1 MKSFGTSQQRSP
13 GFRADGNRYYADLAT
28 SVDQLAIVWG
38 GTDGVVAASPHRGS
52 GGTASL
58 DVVRFPSDFNL
69 GAALEMRRRN
79 QLGLPAMSQ
88 ETLFST
94 VVPDFSERT
103 RILALDGERLALDD
117 ERLAEWLVLAE
128 QQMLLGTDNHPIF
141 ETALEDTASAI
152 SRLPNG
158 QVAMTEVPRKHVERL
173 REQMRPFVGT
183 AGSSHINLVVETP
196 VRCAA
201 RYFLSATKEG
211 EAARRSGKEGEVT
224 AFLLI
229 RRAGFSIGLW
239 SPRTGLFDEYS
250 FLAPK
255 DLDAQGTK
263 GGEDAAQERF
273 DAYIRQ
279 AFDQLFLQLSTERL
293 EQLQLDNYAEVVWA
307 CDAGL
312 SENIA
317 PIAAEYSEKSGLD
330 TVPVAVP
337 VDEALA
343 GGLLFGTYGFGG
355 LEAAGAQIVPTVNL
369 ARDLLVLADTEEVE
383 RRRLVDL
390 EAQKRRDRAVFT
402 LLAAPVI
409 AFAILFAYTAD
420 LVREGFSLSYREYQA
435 DAKTAELKPAL
446 DRRKSYEANLAWYQ
460 EFVQQVSALRRQQ
473 PVGIGLLYQL
483 DSNYPITVDPSFYVS
498 ELKLS
503 PRGDLEI
510 KGLARNKDAIAAF
523 LKSLEF
529 AGGAES
535 GSRLFSNLAYEV
547 QEGSPV
553 TAAGRTGPA
562 ALTGSTLQASGIAPG
577 IVSWSMRGNYLPVA
591 ELVPPDPAAKPAPGK
606 PAAPVAAATPA
617 S

>member
-250 FLAPK
+250 FLA
-255 DLDAQGTK
+255 
-263 GGEDAAQERF
+263 
-273 DAYIRQ
+273 
-279 AFDQLFLQLSTERL
+279 
-293 EQLQLDNYAEVVWA
+293 
-307 CDAGL
+307 
-312 SENIA
+312 
-317 PIAAEYSEKSGLD
+317 
-330 TVPVAVP
+330 
-337 VDEALA
+337 
-343 GGLLFGTYGFGG
+343 
-355 LEAAGAQIVPTVNL
+355 
-369 ARDLLVLADTEEVE
+369 
-383 RRRLVDL
+383 
-390 EAQKRRDRAVFT
+390 
-402 LLAAPVI
+402 
-409 AFAILFAYTAD
+409 
-420 LVREGFSLSYREYQA
+420 
-435 DAKTAELKPAL
+435 
-446 DRRKSYEANLAWYQ
+446 
-460 EFVQQVSALRRQQ
+460 
-473 PVGIGLLYQL
+473 
-483 DSNYPITVDPSFYVS
+483 
-498 ELKLS
+498 
-503 PRGDLEI
+503 
-510 KGLARNKDAIAAF
+510 
-523 LKSLEF
+523 
-529 AGGAES
+529 
-535 GSRLFSNLAYEV
+535 
-547 QEGSPV
+547 
-553 TAAGRTGPA
+553 
-562 ALTGSTLQASGIAPG
+562 
-577 IVSWSMRGNYLPVA
+577 
-591 ELVPPDPAAKPAPGK
+591 
-606 PAAPVAAATPA
+606 
-617 S
+617 